1 MIGLEGSGF
10 TICLGVILLLTGI
23 VMYYCKSKITQNEH
37 KLNSMFK
44 LISALHEE
52 VNTIKTMQE
61 TSTTLKEDTQD
72 WHKETAFTDENNNL
86 YDQTTDNVTG
96 NGSFLNHPYQ
106 ELIPNELN
114 KIDEEVSEDSQSE
127 SDNEIELNLNP
138 SIEETVSEGTT
149 IKVVD
154 LGEIEELSVA
164 DHESDISEESET
176 EDEEEDYET
185 ESPSVNIDYT
195 KMQVTAL
202 KKLVSERKL
211 ASNVSKLRKPELLN
225 LLHGQ

>member
-61 TSTTLKEDTQD
+61 TSTTLREDTQD